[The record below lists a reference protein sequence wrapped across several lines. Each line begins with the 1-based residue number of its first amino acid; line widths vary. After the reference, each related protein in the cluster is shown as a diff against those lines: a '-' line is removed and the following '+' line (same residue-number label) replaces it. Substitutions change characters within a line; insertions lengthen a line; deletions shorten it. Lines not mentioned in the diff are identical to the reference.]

1 MADHDSLPELELANV
16 RTREHIED
24 TVARIRHKT
33 NVPERWRLF
42 VARSRQQLHRDPTP
56 LVAMMVTGAAG
67 VAAIVVGVRT
77 RRNRDMHLATTGRDP
92 VLLPAF
98 KPVKTKKDG
107 TSKGVPAFSRVP
119 DKNNPVPTKKSIK
132 KDRKRAQKRQQK
144 AFKQLGRIG
153 R

>member
-16 RTREHIED
+16 RTRERIED
-24 TVARIRHKT
+24 TVARIRHKA

-42 VARSRQQLHRDPTP
+42 VARSRQQLHRHPTP
-56 LVAMMVTGAAG
+56 LVATMVTGAAG
-67 VAAIVVGVRT
+67 IAAIVVGLQT
-77 RRNRDMHLATTGRDP
+77 RRRGEMHLAKTGRDP

-107 TSKGVPAFSRVP
+107 TTKGVPAFARVP

-132 KDRKRAQKRQQK
+132 KERKRQQK
-144 AFKQLGRIG
+144 AFRKLAKSGK
-153 R
+153 